1 MRSNKGNTEH
11 ALRRFL
17 VSLLILGGVTSAVGF
32 GTFASFTAT
41 TDNPGNV
48 FAAGTLTMSTSSA
61 GASFTTLSNM
71 IPGDSKADLL
81 TIQSTGSEDM
91 TYTLTT
97 TASASSLLDTN
108 AANGLQLYMQRCS
121 VAWTGSGQSATCG
134 GTAADVIGT
143 SAAPVPVIGATR
155 AMGNLCD
162 SGADAQRATRGNSC
176 SNGSISV
183 KDSDYLKIRVSLPS
197 AAPNTFQG
205 LSSTIAFTWDG
216 TQVAGGSF

>member
-1 MRSNKGNTEH
+1 M
-11 ALRRFL
+11 
-17 VSLLILGGVTSAVGF
+17 SLLVLGGVTSVVGF

-48 FAAGTLTMSTSSA
+48 FSTGTLTMSTSSP
-61 GASFTTLSNM
+61 GTSFTTLSNM
-71 IPGDSKADLL
+71 IPGDSRTDHL

-97 TASASSLLDTN
+97 TASASSLLDTS
-108 AANGLQLYMQRCS
+108 AANGLQLYIQRCS
-121 VAWTGSGQSATCG
+121 VPWTGTGPGSTCS
-134 GTAADVIGT
+134 GTAADVVGT
-143 SAAPVPVIGATR
+143 SAAPVAVIGSAR

-162 SGADAQRATRGNSC
+162 SDANAQRATRGNSC
-176 SNGSISV
+176 ANGSITV
-183 KDSDYLKIRVSLPS
+183 MDNDYLKVRTNLPT

-205 LSSTIAFTWDG
+205 LTSTIVFTWDG

>member
-1 MRSNKGNTEH
+1 
-11 ALRRFL
+11 LRPDSSAPARNLKRFL
-17 VSLLILGGVTSAVGF
+17 TSLLILGGVTSAVGF

-48 FAAGTLTMSTSSA
+48 FSTGTLTMSTSSP
-61 GASFTTLSNM
+61 GASFTTLTNM
-71 IPGDSKADLL
+71 IPGDSRTDLL

-97 TASASSLLDTN
+97 TASTSSLLDTSV
-108 AANGLQLYMQRCS
+108 ADGLQLFVERCS
-121 VAWTGSGQSATCG
+121 VAWTGTGPGATCG
-134 GTAADVIGT
+134 GTRADVIGT

-162 SGADAQRATRGNSC
+162 SGANAQRATRGNSC
-176 SNGSISV
+176 ANGAITV
-183 KDSDYLKIRVSLPS
+183 TNNDHLRVRVNLANS
-197 AAPNTFQG
+197 APNTFQG
-205 LSSTIAFTWDG
+205 LSSTIVFTWNG